1 MQISFCIGGF
11 LLLILGKNIS
21 IKRRSPHQ
29 TSPFV
34 ILIIN
39 FELSYREDEIR
50 LSVICVVEVCA
61 LVTLPVKM

>member
-1 MQISFCIGGF
+1 M
-11 LLLILGKNIS
+11 LILGKNIS

-29 TSPFV
+29 TSPFA

-50 LSVICVVEVCA
+50 LSIICVVEVCA
-61 LVTLPVKM
+61 LVTHPVIM